1 MTAEG
6 PKESCLVTGQLT
18 LQLVMHE
25 GQLGEFMISKGHKLH
40 SQNVR
45 RLVSQVCMHRTVITT
60 PFSNQLSSHSPCL
73 WLTCSFILYPTNT
86 PSPLPSGRQ
95 IWDMFSSLLPWLP
108 CKQILSLLQT
118 SESQHFGFL
127 CIGQNNHGLVTKRH
141 TVHES

>member
-73 WLTCSFILYPTNT
+73 
-86 PSPLPSGRQ
+86 
-95 IWDMFSSLLPWLP
+95 
-108 CKQILSLLQT
+108 
-118 SESQHFGFL
+118 
-127 CIGQNNHGLVTKRH
+127 
-141 TVHES
+141 